1 MKRKSL
7 MTLTAAVLAGMVC
20 FAGCGKKEEAPAPV
34 LEPIPQSEQVQTGQE
49 TPGTEAEQSG
59 TTQAVSQEQSLQG
72 QAVPGEKQEELF
84 STLSGLEFYF
94 SSGAGG
100 WRTVLHIDENGNFEG
115 NYMDSDMGDTG
126 ENYPNGTVYACEF
139 SGAFT
144 EPVFVENGIYKMT
157 IREISYAQKPDTT
170 EIKDDMRFCYT
181 SAYGLDEATDLY
193 IYEPGI
199 ELSRLPD
206 DYIGWVQMGLNGG
219 STLPFYGIYNK
230 SAATGFSSYAAADTG
245 DSSAKTASSGSS
257 VSAQEMIDAIAQTE
271 EKAAELQHEIETEDM
286 SQLDYNFK
294 TQDLYE
300 LWDSQL
306 NQLWS
311 YLQENLS
318 ADEMDRL
325 TAEERNWI
333 ESKEKAVKEAGAPYE
348 GGSIQP
354 MIMNQKAAE
363 LTRERVLELQK
374 KYL

>member
-1 MKRKSL
+1 MARIKD
-7 MTLTAAVLAGMVC
+7 
-20 FAGCGKKEEAPAPV
+20 FAKDINMDVKEV
-34 LEPIPQSEQVQTGQE
+34 LELIEKAGL
-49 TPGTEAEQSG
+49 GTRQ
-59 TTQAVSQEQSLQG
+59 
-72 QAVPGEKQEELF
+72 
-84 STLSGLEFYF
+84 
-94 SSGAGG
+94 SSGSIEDSEKS
-100 WRTVLHIDENGNFEG
+100 TVLH
-115 NYMDSDMGDTG
+115 
-126 ENYPNGTVYACEF
+126 VL
-139 SGAFT
+139 
-144 EPVFVENGIYKMT
+144 
-157 IREISYAQKPDTT
+157 TT
-170 EIKDDMRFCYT
+170 EKSITDINKY
-181 SAYGLDEATDLY
+181 LD
-193 IYEPGI
+193 G
-199 ELSRLPD
+199 ELTIPS
-206 DYIGWVQMGLNGG
+206 
-219 STLPFYGIYNK
+219 NK
-230 SAATGFSSYAAADTG
+230 KKAAP
-245 DSSAKTASSGSS
+245 KK
-257 VSAQEMIDAIAQTE
+257 TE

>member
-1 MKRKSL
+1 
-7 MTLTAAVLAGMVC
+7 
-20 FAGCGKKEEAPAPV
+20 
-34 LEPIPQSEQVQTGQE
+34 
-49 TPGTEAEQSG
+49 
-59 TTQAVSQEQSLQG
+59 
-72 QAVPGEKQEELF
+72 
-84 STLSGLEFYF
+84 
-94 SSGAGG
+94 
-100 WRTVLHIDENGNFEG
+100 
-115 NYMDSDMGDTG
+115 
-126 ENYPNGTVYACEF
+126 
-139 SGAFT
+139 
-144 EPVFVENGIYKMT
+144 
-157 IREISYAQKPDTT
+157 
-170 EIKDDMRFCYT
+170 
-181 SAYGLDEATDLY
+181 
-193 IYEPGI
+193 
-199 ELSRLPD
+199 
-206 DYIGWVQMGLNGG
+206 
-219 STLPFYGIYNK
+219 
-230 SAATGFSSYAAADTG
+230 
-245 DSSAKTASSGSS
+245 
-257 VSAQEMIDAIAQTE
+257 MIDAIAQTE

-363 LTRERVLELQK
+363 LTRERVLELQS